1 MSTQL
6 KQESNYGGRYTDPAT
21 GYTTGY
27 YTLKQMKTLYP
38 QGGYR
43 VAGGIGKIK
52 EGQYTES
59 YSLED
64 AAGNTTPLYR
74 GNTFNGFINGT
85 VGYARIADDVFVAV
99 VGRRS
104 HKKLVLAVVG
114 VLALAAAVYCA
125 LNWNTWFPQKLD
137 IDPSAAAVPTQNVPQ
152 RENINIP
159 GYTVITANTDGKTKW
174 NLVNPEGNPCY
185 FQVVVKTKDRNRVIY
200 ESKLMPPGSEI
211 KDPELTRKLSPGT
224 YDITLQYNTFE
235 LEGDHAPMN
244 NAVTEAQLVVE

>member
-1 MSTQL
+1 MSIHL
-6 KQESNYGGRYTDPAT
+6 KQESNYGGRYTDSKT

-52 EGQYTES
+52 EGQYTVAQR
-59 YSLED
+59 LED
-64 AAGNTTPLYR
+64 SEGHQISVYR
-74 GNTFNGFINGT
+74 GSEFKGLINSV
-85 VGYARIADDVFVAV
+85 VGYARVDDDVFVAV
-99 VGRRS
+99 VGKRS
-104 HKKLVLAVVG
+104 HKTLVLALLG
-114 VLALAAAVYCA
+114 VALLAAAVYCA